1 MLLSEIY
8 VQLGEDRLRELL
20 RHVSLGK
27 LKTFQMFDRLKTR
40 CHLTKLNQ
48 EHLRNASPKLIA
60 RMKEGDDVLA
70 TELAQ
75 CVLVSHMDL
84 IIAVLDKQGVQHQEG
99 FFDKDA
105 DVASKLTG
113 DWQQACYDAFAEKFP
128 KSVLV
133 FYLNHL
139 GVEVNPDATLF
150 LPQGA

>member
-1 MLLSEIY
+1 MLLSELY

-40 CHLTKLNQ
+40 CHLSKLNQ
-48 EHLRNASPKLIA
+48 ENLRNASPKLLA
-60 RMKEGDDVLA
+60 RIQEGDDVLA
-70 TELAQ
+70 AELAQ

-84 IIAVLDKQGVQHQEG
+84 IIAVLDKQGVAHTDG
-99 FFDKDA
+99 FFDKEA
-105 DVASKLTG
+105 DVASKLTSG
-113 DWQQACYDAFAEKFP
+113 WQQACYDAFADKFP

-139 GVEVNPDATLF
+139 AIETNPEATVF
-150 LPQGA
+150 LPAGA